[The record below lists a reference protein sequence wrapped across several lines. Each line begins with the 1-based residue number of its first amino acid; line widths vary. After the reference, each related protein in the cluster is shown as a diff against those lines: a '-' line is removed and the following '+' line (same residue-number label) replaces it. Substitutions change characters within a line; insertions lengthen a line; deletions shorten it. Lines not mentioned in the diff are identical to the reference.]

1 MPPTASPTTPSADR
15 ATWTAFLVIAFGV
28 VGMIGA
34 FATFAG
40 QIPFDRAMV
49 RIHAI
54 DRAVAASHK
63 PQDAAADAELR
74 TLLDDSADRVLKGD
88 GTVEARAAAERQRV
102 LEDFYAESK
111 DYGFRL
117 RVVIVAF
124 TAAAAL
130 FGAMILSI
138 ARR

>member
-1 MPPTASPTTPSADR
+1 
-15 ATWTAFLVIAFGV
+15 VIAFGV

-54 DRAVAASHK
+54 DQAVVASHR
-63 PQDAAADAELR
+63 PLDAAGDAELR
-74 TLLDDSADRVLKGD
+74 TVLDDSADRVLKGN
-88 GTVEARAAAERQRV
+88 GTIEARAAAERQRV

-138 ARR
+138 ARK

>member
-1 MPPTASPTTPSADR
+1 MPPIPSSSSPNTDR

-28 VGMIGA
+28 VGLIGA
-34 FATFAG
+34 FSTFAG

-49 RIHAI
+49 RLHAI
-54 DRAVAASHK
+54 DQAVAASHK
-63 PQDAAADAELR
+63 PADAAHDDDLR
-74 TLLDDSADRVLKGD
+74 TMLDDSADRLLKGD
-88 GTVEARAAAERQRV
+88 GTIEARAATERQRV
-102 LEDFYAESK
+102 LEDFHAQSK

>member
-1 MPPTASPTTPSADR
+1 MPPISSPPSPNGDR

-34 FATFAG
+34 FSTFAG

-54 DRAVAASHK
+54 DEAVVASHQ
-63 PQDAAADAELR
+63 PADAARDTELR
-74 TLLDDSADRVLKGD
+74 TVLDESADRVLKGD
-88 GTVEARAAAERQRV
+88 GTIEARAAAERTRV
-102 LEDFYAESK
+102 LGDFYAESK

-117 RVVIVAF
+117 RIVIVAF